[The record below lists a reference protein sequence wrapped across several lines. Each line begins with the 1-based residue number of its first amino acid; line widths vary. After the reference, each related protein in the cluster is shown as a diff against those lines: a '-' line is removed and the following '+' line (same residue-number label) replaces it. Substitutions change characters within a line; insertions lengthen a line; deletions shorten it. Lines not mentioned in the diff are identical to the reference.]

1 MIGPPHF
8 LRLED
13 WHLPGGLCH
22 SAAMEGIRLL
32 IAMFGARRRAQLALT
47 LGLMLA
53 AAAAELVTIGA
64 TVPFLAVI
72 TGQGPVAAR
81 QVPAWFW
88 FAPRPFVVAVLL
100 LVGSAVAA
108 AAIRL
113 LLLWATQRL
122 VTGLGHDIA
131 AAIFA
136 RTLRQPYADFVRRNS
151 SEILAGMDKAREV
164 VSGVLQP
171 AMQGLTGAVIA
182 TCIIALL
189 FAVDPFAAAVAAVS
203 VLIVYVALSLGTR
216 GRLRRNSVTI
226 AEAAVSRTKILQE
239 GIGGIRDIILERSQG
254 VFEAK
259 FREIDLR
266 FRRAVAANMFI
277 STGPR
282 FVVEAAGIATIAL
295 IAIIM
300 SLEPGGVVKA
310 IPVLGALALGA
321 QRLMPLLQQVYNGW
335 SQLAGNLQSLRDL
348 ETLVSAPT
356 SATKPPSADGR
367 DFSSEIAF
375 RGVGFRY
382 PGGRFALR
390 NVDLVLP
397 RGARIGVVGPTGGGK
412 STLLDLL
419 MGLLDPSEGE
429 IRIDGRRL
437 DDDSRAGWQA
447 QLAHVP
453 QSIYLTDD
461 TIAAN
466 VAFGTPRGAIDRD
479 RVEAAV
485 RGARLDGFVAELEH
499 GLETV
504 VGERGI
510 RLSGGQRQRI
520 GIARALYKRARV
532 LILDEATSALDDDTE
547 ADVIRSI
554 MGLGR
559 EVTLIMIA
567 HRRSTLAGCDRWLKV
582 EAGRVSEVEAL

>member
-1 MIGPPHF
+1 
-8 LRLED
+8 
-13 WHLPGGLCH
+13 
-22 SAAMEGIRLL
+22 MESIRLL
-32 IAMFGARRRAQLALT
+32 IGLFGARRPAQLALT
-47 LGLMLA
+47 VALTLA

-72 TGQGPVAAR
+72 TGQGPAAAR

-122 VTGLGHDIA
+122 IAGLGHDIA

-136 RTLRQPYADFVRRNS
+136 STLRQPYADFVRRNS

-171 AMQGLTGAVIA
+171 AMQGLSGAVIA
-182 TCIIALL
+182 AFIIALL
-189 FAVDPFAAAVAAVS
+189 FAVDPFAATVAAVS
-203 VLIVYVALSLGTR
+203 VCVVYVALSLGTR
-216 GRLRRNSVTI
+216 GRLRRNSVII
-226 AEAAVSRTKILQE
+226 AESAVSRTKILQE
-239 GIGGIRDIILERSQG
+239 GIGGIRDIILEGSQG
-254 VFEAK
+254 VFESK
-259 FREIDLR
+259 FGEEDLR
-266 FRRAVAANMFI
+266 FRHALAANTFI
-277 STGPR
+277 SGGPR
-282 FVVEAAGIATIAL
+282 FVLEAAGIAVIAL

-310 IPVLGALALGA
+310 IPVLGALALGS
-321 QRLMPLLQQVYNGW
+321 QRLMPLLQQVYNAW

-348 ETLVSAPT
+348 EALVSLPVSGT
-356 SATKPPSADGR
+356 RPPPAEGPG
-367 DFSSEIAF
+367 FSEEIAF

-390 NVDLVLP
+390 GVDLGIA

-429 IRIDGRRL
+429 ILIDGRRL
-437 DDDSRAGWQA
+437 DDESRAAWQGR
-447 QLAHVP
+447 LAHVP
-453 QSIYLTDD
+453 QSIYLSDD

-466 VAFGTPRGAIDRD
+466 VAFGAPREAIDRG
-479 RVEAAV
+479 RVESAIRA
-485 RGARLDGFVAELEH
+485 ARLEAFVGELEH

-520 GIARALYKRARV
+520 GIARALYKRAPV
-532 LILDEATSALDDDTE
+532 LILDEATSALDDETE
-547 ADVIRSI
+547 AEVIRSI
-554 MGLGR
+554 AGLGR
-559 EVTLIMIA
+559 DVTLIMIA
-567 HRRSTLAGCDRWLKV
+567 HRRSTLAGCDRLFKV
-582 EAGRVSEVEAL
+582 EAGRVSEVPAPSPLNKEGRESGSGGGT